1 MRGLGALATACA
13 ALGVGG
19 ALVLGL
25 SACGGA
31 APTPLVVG
39 GWGGQ
44 LDAATRAAYLGPFD
58 ASAHVAARLVD
69 APGEQLAQI
78 AAQHAAHR
86 IVWDA
91 VDSLDGGAAYR
102 LYRAGLLL
110 TLPAALHARLVHE
123 LGAAAVTPFGFA
135 HGGVAEVLVCNTAR
149 VRRCP
154 TTMAEF
160 YDGPAYPQPR
170 LFSAIDPIEGSA
182 TAEVDKGWRL
192 RETDVNPIDP
202 PSLFEVLDAL
212 RPYIRVLWRTG
223 AQQLQALRSGTA
235 DVGLMWSNLAY
246 QLRAEGVPLQI
257 AWGGAAAVPRYWA
270 VVRGAPH
277 AAAALRLLAWIAGH
291 PAAQVRWAELAHAAV
306 PSPAARARLPA
317 ALTAQFPEAHAAQLA
332 PPNLEWY
339 ALYGGSGELDDEYR
353 NFVADRLP

>member
-1 MRGLGALATACA
+1 MRGLATACA
-13 ALGVGG
+13 VLGVGA
-19 ALVLGL
+19 ALALGL

-31 APTPLVVG
+31 APTPLTIG

-58 ASAHVAARLVD
+58 AAAHVAARFVD
-69 APGEQLAQI
+69 APGEQLARI
-78 AAQHAAHR
+78 RAQNDAHR
-86 IVWDA
+86 ITWDA

-102 LYRAGLLL
+102 LYHEGLLL
-110 TLPAALHARLVHE
+110 TLPAALHARLVRE

-154 TTMAEF
+154 TTMKEF
-160 YDGPAYPQPR
+160 YDGPAYPQSR
-170 LFSAIDPIEGSA
+170 TFSAIDPIEGSA

-192 RETDVNPIDP
+192 PETDINPIDP
-202 PSLFEVLDAL
+202 PSLFEILDNL
-212 RPYIRVLWRTG
+212 RPYIRVLWHTG
-223 AQQLQALRSGTA
+223 AQQLQAMRSGAA
-235 DVGLMWSNLAY
+235 DMGIVWSNLAY
-246 QLRAEGVPLQI
+246 QLRAEGMPLQI
-257 AWGGAAAVPRYWA
+257 QWLGGAAEPRYWA

-277 AAAALRLLAWIAGH
+277 AAAALRLLGWIAGH
-291 PAAQVRWAELAHAAV
+291 PAAQARWAGLTHAAV
-306 PSPAARARLPA
+306 PSTAARAQLPA

-339 ALYGGSGELDDEYR
+339 ALYGGVLDDEYR
-353 NFVADRLP
+353 PFVAGSSS

>member
-1 MRGLGALATACA
+1 MRGFATVCAVLGAGATLA
-13 ALGVGG
+13 LS
-19 ALVLGL
+19 L

-31 APTPLVVG
+31 APTPLEIG

-44 LDAATRAAYLGPFD
+44 LDAATQAAYLRPYD
-58 ASAHVAARLVD
+58 AAAHVAARLID
-69 APGEQLAQI
+69 APGEQLARI

-86 IVWDA
+86 ITWDA

-102 LYRAGLLL
+102 LYHEGLLL
-110 TLPAALHARLVHE
+110 TLPAALHARLVRK

-154 TTMAEF
+154 TTMAQF

-170 LFSAIDPIEGSA
+170 MFPAIDPIEASA

-192 RETDVNPIDP
+192 TETNINPIDP
-202 PSLFEVLDAL
+202 PSLFEILEHL

-223 AQQLQALRSGTA
+223 AQQLQTMRSGVA
-235 DVGLMWSNLAY
+235 DVGTMWSNLAY

-257 AWGGAAAVPRYWA
+257 QWLGGAAEPRYWA

-291 PAAQVRWAELAHAAV
+291 SAAQARWAELTHAAV
-306 PSPAARARLPA
+306 PSPAARARLPT
-317 ALTAQFPEAHAAQLA
+317 ALTAQFPEAHSAQLA
-332 PPNLEWY
+332 TPFFQWY
-339 ALYGGSGELDDEYR
+339 ALYGSVLDAEYAP
-353 NFVADRLP
+353 FVAGRLS